1 METTRILNRSRT
13 RAQTKLNNNF
23 DNNTFD
29 AILHFDVA
37 LIVAEI
43 PIINN
48 EENSC
53 FITNYIQNI
62 LYSQATQQHKLN
74 IIYLINKII
83 FYNIWWLEVSESTL
97 KFNKVLLLK
106 NNTDYEIIKEIASM
120 DECNTH
126 DLLVFIPQII
136 KKQELIVKHHVIIL
150 IAKLV
155 FNNVLNII
163 KTDLYNPCVYI
174 EYAHKPPYGL
184 IPNRLMREDLN
195 IFY

>member
-1 METTRILNRSRT
+1 MSSQVTKQHRI
-13 RAQTKLNNNF
+13 
-23 DNNTFD
+23 
-29 AILHFDVA
+29 
-37 LIVAEI
+37 
-43 PIINN
+43 
-48 EENSC
+48 
-53 FITNYIQNI
+53 NI
-62 LYSQATQQHKLN
+62 LYLT
-74 IIYLINKII
+74 NKII
-83 FYNIWWLEVSESTL
+83 YNNIWWLEFNESTL
-97 KFNKVLLLK
+97 KFNKTLINK
-106 NNTDYEIIKEIASM
+106 NNTQYELFKEIVSM
-120 DECNTH
+120 DEYNTH

-163 KTDLYNPCVYI
+163 KNDLYNPCVYI

>member
-97 KFNKVLLLK
+97 KFNKVLL
-106 NNTDYEIIKEIASM
+106 
-120 DECNTH
+120 
-126 DLLVFIPQII
+126 
-136 KKQELIVKHHVIIL
+136 
-150 IAKLV
+150 
-155 FNNVLNII
+155 
-163 KTDLYNPCVYI
+163 
-174 EYAHKPPYGL
+174 
-184 IPNRLMREDLN
+184 
-195 IFY
+195 